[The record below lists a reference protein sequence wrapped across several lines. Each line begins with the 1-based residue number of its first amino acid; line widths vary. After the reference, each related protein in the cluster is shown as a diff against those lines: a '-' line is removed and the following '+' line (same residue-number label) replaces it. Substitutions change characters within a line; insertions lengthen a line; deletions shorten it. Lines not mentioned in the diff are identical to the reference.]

1 MAAKGL
7 APIRVPEV
15 GLNNVGSYQV
25 SGRPFASTQTAG
37 SAAEVAFPMVSTWF
51 QVINRSVKPIRV
63 GFSAVGVSG
72 SNYFTVPESGSVTG
86 YGKSDIFR
94 MKVSGI
100 WIYAPAAGTNGPVDV
115 VAGLTC
121 IDRKKTAGRLG
132 PSWSGSAGVG

>member
-1 MAAKGL
+1 MAKGL

-25 SGRPFASTQTAG
+25 SGRPYASTHTAG
-37 SAAEVAFPMVSTWF
+37 TAAEIAFPMVSTWF
-51 QVINRSVKPIRV
+51 QVINRGANPVKV

-72 SNYFTVPESGSVTG
+72 SNHFVVPNSGSVTG
-86 YGKSDIFR
+86 FGKSDIYH

-100 WIYAPAAGTNGPVDV
+100 WIYGDAGASAVDV

-132 PSWSGSAGVG
+132 PNWSGSAGVG